1 MKTDYKWLFCESDLA
16 GIMLLVLDLKE
27 IRTKDLLRV
36 NSGYYRV
43 KNGAQRLVE
52 SGLLKSYSVDKPHP
66 ATTYMLTEKGV
77 RVATL
82 LKSIKSLLDEEY
94 RDGNLC
100 KDYQDD
106 GQLQATIENF

>member
-27 IRTKDLLRV
+27 IRSKDLLRV
-36 NSGYYRV
+36 NSGYYKV
-43 KNGAQRLVE
+43 KSRAQLLVDN
-52 SGLLKSYSVDKPHP
+52 GLLKSYSVDKPHP

-82 LKSIKSLLDEEY
+82 LKSIKSMLDEEY
-94 RDGNLC
+94 RDGSLYE
-100 KDYQDD
+100 DYQKDR
-106 GQLQATIENF
+106 GQMPSIENF